1 MVHYQMRNKKGL
13 KKLDM
18 KCRIIN
24 NKLTIHTHTH
34 CQVAQKGN
42 RTNLNLSKSLV
53 APSHEWIEE
62 KHEST
67 TINIR
72 NAGKVLILKIVALN
86 EISGQLK
93 NNRFKTPHYAY
104 SNR

>member
-1 MVHYQMRNKKGL
+1 MHKTL
-13 KKLDM
+13 
-18 KCRIIN
+18 
-24 NKLTIHTHTH
+24 
-34 CQVAQKGN
+34 
-42 RTNLNLSKSLV
+42 
-53 APSHEWIEE
+53 
-62 KHEST
+62 

-104 SNR
+104 SNRCVVL